1 MSPRTRAWL
10 EMHACVLL
18 WGFTGILG
26 KLITLEALPL
36 VWWRVVLVLA
46 ALLVVRPFWV
56 GLSQLSA
63 RSAVI
68 LAGNGVVLALHWV
81 TFYGAIKLAN
91 ASVAATC
98 MALTPVV
105 IAFVDPWIARRR
117 FEARELW
124 FGLAAIPG
132 VVLVVGGTPTEMQGG
147 IGVGLASMLFV
158 ALLSCLNKRFAAG
171 APALAVT
178 GVEMAAGVVFLPLC
192 AQFLPGSERLFAW
205 PAPADLGW
213 LAALAFAC
221 TLLPFALSL
230 VALRRLSAF
239 ESALATNL
247 EPVYTILLAIPI
259 FGEQHELGARFYS
272 GAAIVLAAVFAHPL
286 AARSARASPPGEPR
300 SLQAPDCTPRKAA
313 IARAA
318 SSSGTNK

>member
-10 EMHACVLL
+10 EMHLCVLL

-36 VWWRVVLVLA
+36 VWWRVVLVTA
-46 ALLVVRPFWV
+46 ALILARPFWV
-56 GLSQLSA
+56 GLSQLSV
-63 RSAVI
+63 RSAAI

-81 TFYGAIKLAN
+81 TFYGSIKLSN

-105 IAFVDPWIARRR
+105 IALIDPWIARRPLDV
-117 FEARELW
+117 RELW

-132 VVLVVGGTPTEMQGG
+132 VVLVVGGTPTPMHAG
-147 IGVGLASMLFV
+147 IAAGVASMLFV

-178 GVEMAAGVVFLPLC
+178 GIEMAAGVVFLPLC
-192 AQFLPGSERLFAW
+192 APFLPGSERLFAW

-213 LAALAFAC
+213 LTALALAC

-230 VALRRLSAF
+230 VALRELNAF

-247 EPVYTILLAIPI
+247 EPVYTLVLAIPI
-259 FGEQHELGARFYS
+259 FGEQHELGARFYG
-272 GAAIVLAAVFAHPL
+272 GAVLVLAVVFAHPL
-286 AARSARASPPGEPR
+286 AARSARRSIVRDRFSPPPAAPR
-300 SLQAPDCTPRKAA
+300 NIS
-313 IARAA
+313 IAERA